1 MGLAATIFSGFL
13 LAILAPFLHR
23 LLRGKTGW
31 VFALLPLAIAI
42 YLAGF
47 HREVRAGEALRA
59 AYEWVPTLGI
69 RLSFYLDG
77 LSLLFALLISGIG
90 ALVLIYAG
98 GYLHGHPQLGR
109 FYSYILMF
117 MASMLGVVLAD
128 NLLALF
134 IFWELTSLS
143 SYLLIGFNHEKE
155 DSRSAALQALLITG
169 GGGLALLAGI
179 ILLGSVGGS
188 YEISTLAN
196 ADGVIR
202 EHPLYL
208 PALLLFLLGAFT
220 KSAQAPFHFW
230 LPGAMA
236 APTPVSAYLHSATMV
251 KAGVYL
257 LARMNPILGG
267 SAEWHYLVTL
277 AGAATMLIGALLALP
292 QTDLKRLLA
301 YSTVS
306 ALGILVL
313 LLGIGTAEAAKAA
326 MVFLVVHSL
335 YKGSLFMMAGAVDHE
350 TGTRDV
356 QSLGGLVKIMP
367 VTALAA
373 GLAALSMTGFPPLL
387 GFIGKELI
395 YEAKLQAPT
404 AAPLILG
411 IGVIANII
419 NVTVAAIVGIRPFVG
434 DKRATPRKPHEA
446 PLSLWLG
453 PLTMAAAGLLLGL
466 FPGLIANSLVSP
478 AIQAIRAE
486 EIVLKLKLWHG
497 LNFVLL
503 LSVFTVLAGIALFFA
518 RNFFRRLA
526 GRAQG
531 LSFLTPSV
539 WYQKGLDGLMGF
551 ARAQTRLLQN
561 GYLRYYLLTIFLAT
575 MLLVFF
581 KLVLPPGWQSL
592 EKFAVARYYEIG
604 LGVAMLLA
612 ALVALFSRSRLTAAI
627 ALGVI
632 GYGVAVI
639 FVFYGAPDLAI
650 TQILIETLSVI
661 LFVLVVYHL
670 PAFNRL
676 SGSRSR
682 LRDALVA
689 LLFGGM
695 MSALVLKATNLQLHP
710 TISGYFAENSLSL
723 AHGRNVVN
731 VILVDFRALDT
742 LGEITVLAVAA
753 VGVFALLKLKLK

>member
-1 MGLAATIFSGFL
+1 
-13 LAILAPFLHR
+13 
-23 LLRGKTGW
+23 
-31 VFALLPLAIAI
+31 
-42 YLAGF
+42 
-47 HREVRAGEALRA
+47 
-59 AYEWVPTLGI
+59 
-69 RLSFYLDG
+69 
-77 LSLLFALLISGIG
+77 
-90 ALVLIYAG
+90 
-98 GYLHGHPQLGR
+98 
-109 FYSYILMF
+109 
-117 MASMLGVVLAD
+117 
-128 NLLALF
+128 
-134 IFWELTSLS
+134 
-143 SYLLIGFNHEKE
+143 
-155 DSRSAALQALLITG
+155 
-169 GGGLALLAGI
+169 
-179 ILLGSVGGS
+179 
-188 YEISTLAN
+188 
-196 ADGVIR
+196 
-202 EHPLYL
+202 
-208 PALLLFLLGAFT
+208 
-220 KSAQAPFHFW
+220 
-230 LPGAMA
+230 MA

-277 AGAATMLIGALLALP
+277 AGAATMLIGAVLALP

-313 LLGIGTAEAAKAA
+313 LLGIGTTEAAKAA

-356 QSLGGLVKIMP
+356 QSLGGLIKIMP
-367 VTALAA
+367 LTALAA

-411 IGVIANII
+411 IGVAANII
-419 NVTVAAIVGIRPFVG
+419 NVAVAAIVGIRPFLG

-446 PLSLWLG
+446 PPSLWLG

-466 FPGLIANSLVSP
+466 FPGLIANSLISP

-486 EIVLKLKLWHG
+486 EIVIKLKLWHG

-503 LSVFTVLAGIALFFA
+503 LSVFTVMAGIALFFA
-518 RNFFRRLA
+518 RNFFRRCSGKL
-526 GRAQG
+526 RI
-531 LSFLTPSV
+531 LHPFTPSA
-539 WYQKGLDGLMGF
+539 WYHKGLEGLMAF

-561 GYLRYYLLTIFLAT
+561 GYLRYYLLTIFLVT
-575 MLLVFF
+575 MLFVFF
-581 KLVLPPGWQSL
+581 KLVLPEGWHNL
-592 EKFAVARYYEIG
+592 ERIAGARYYEIG
-604 LGVAMLLA
+604 LGIIMLLA
-612 ALVALFSRSRLTAAI
+612 ALVALISRSRLTAAI

-632 GYGVAVI
+632 GYGMAVI

-676 SGSRSR
+676 ATTRSR
-682 LRDALVA
+682 VRDALVA